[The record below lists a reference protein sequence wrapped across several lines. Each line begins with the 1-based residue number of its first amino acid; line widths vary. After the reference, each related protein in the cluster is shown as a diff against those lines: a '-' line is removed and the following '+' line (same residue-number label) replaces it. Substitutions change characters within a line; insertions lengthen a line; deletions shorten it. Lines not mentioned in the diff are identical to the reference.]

1 MITLYHG
8 SNMRI
13 ASIDLN
19 QCNPYKDFGQAFC
32 PSADKKPSIGYYNC
46 QGGYFWRRACC

>member
-19 QCNPYKDFGQAFC
+19 QCNPYLMMWFTV
-32 PSADKKPSIGYYNC
+32 
-46 QGGYFWRRACC
+46 R